1 MSRSGLLF
9 IESMSINGGMHFT
22 TKRKRHVK
30 IIEFELENDWFAY
43 RLLRRQAPSP
53 SASFFERMQFL
64 IQEDGL
70 QTSSIYSSFNERYCD
85 VFLYSYSIVDFW
97 SKNSFRASAFNKRW
111 LFLLFVISFRTFVF
125 PKQIK
130 HLNKIQILIFSST
143 IYNLDVHPSFVVK
156 FSIKI
161 LFH

>member
-111 LFLLFVISFRTFVF
+111 LFCCSLFRFVHLSFPNR
-125 PKQIK
+125 
-130 HLNKIQILIFSST
+130 LNI
-143 IYNLDVHPSFVVK
+143 
-156 FSIKI
+156 
-161 LFH
+161 